1 MNIFL
6 IDLSIF
12 TEILNCGPCTLV
24 LPTVPPLTYIH
35 FIRWFLT
42 ISSNTLSGQV
52 APYIVP
58 SCQRQIELRKQTI
71 ITETIKQNW
80 RISTFILYMKS
91 DFIKKICWNCVI
103 FQLAHPPVTSTYLE
117 INPKSKSYCV

>member
-1 MNIFL
+1 MNILL

-12 TEILNCGPCTLV
+12 IEIFNCGPCNLV

-42 ISSNTLSGQV
+42 VSSNTLSGQV

-58 SCQRQIELRKQTI
+58 SCQRQIALRKQTI

-91 DFIKKICWNCVI
+91 DFIKNLLRLRK
-103 FQLAHPPVTSTYLE
+103 FSSGTSTCNIYMTG
-117 INPKSKSYCV
+117 NKSKSYRV